1 MRFVNYFNDA
11 ANAAVAFSFHR
22 GFVAVSYLHVPKK
35 REKKKKKEISCS
47 NYCCLILFIPWFDA
61 VGSSKWLIKVKSNKK
76 KRMKILFL
84 RTKKIDFIEREN
96 VYLSKA
102 QDSIWFKD
110 DRFTVGEGW
119 FTFDE
124 CRNWRIV
131 NLLLRMIYVW
141 WEEISDKKSLL
152 IYFQLT
158 LL

>member
-1 MRFVNYFNDA
+1 
-11 ANAAVAFSFHR
+11 
-22 GFVAVSYLHVPKK
+22 
-35 REKKKKKEISCS
+35 
-47 NYCCLILFIPWFDA
+47 
-61 VGSSKWLIKVKSNKK
+61 
-76 KRMKILFL
+76 MKILFL

-141 WEEISDKKSLL
+141 WEEISDKKV
-152 IYFQLT
+152 Y
-158 LL
+158 

>member
-1 MRFVNYFNDA
+1 
-11 ANAAVAFSFHR
+11 
-22 GFVAVSYLHVPKK
+22 
-35 REKKKKKEISCS
+35 
-47 NYCCLILFIPWFDA
+47 
-61 VGSSKWLIKVKSNKK
+61 
-76 KRMKILFL
+76 MKILFL

-131 NLLLRMIYVW
+131 NLLLRMIYIW

>member
-47 NYCCLILFIPWFDA
+47 NYCCLVLFIA

-84 RTKKIDFIEREN
+84 KKLISLREKMFIYQKLKIRFDLKMIVSPLE
-96 VYLSKA
+96 
-102 QDSIWFKD
+102 KD
-110 DRFTVGEGW
+110 DLHSMNVG
-119 FTFDE
+119 
-124 CRNWRIV
+124 I
-131 NLLLRMIYVW
+131 
-141 WEEISDKKSLL
+141 EELL
-152 IYFQLT
+152 IYYCE
-158 LL
+158 